1 MCARLPCLDLLRG
14 HRGLSSLPLINSK
27 RTTYKGESVHA
38 WRVRRTRPTKHSG
51 RESSVTT
58 PRLQLRCDCT
68 SDDDGGKKK
77 G

>member
-1 MCARLPCLDLLRG
+1 M
-14 HRGLSSLPLINSK
+14 
-27 RTTYKGESVHA
+27 HA

-58 PRLQLRCDCT
+58 FRLQLRCDCT